1 MSNCNQSARFTR
13 TSQQRMPAEW
23 EQHRATWIAWP
34 YLESDFPGKV
44 DAVRWAYCEFVR
56 HVSRVERVEILC
68 LNEAVAQDARSRLSR
83 LQITGDIRIHQTP
96 YNRSWLRD
104 SGPIGV
110 FRANGST
117 MSWVSFLFTGWGAL
131 PEVELDQQ
139 IPSFIARTSARD
151 LNVVQANSQQ
161 PVLEGGML
169 DVSGD
174 GLILVTEECLLSE
187 QQQRNAGFTKR
198 DYEEIFSSALGATS
212 TIWLPH
218 GVAGDDTHG
227 HIDNVARF
235 VDRRTV
241 VVAAADESDREQ
253 YEKLQEN
260 VSTLRAFR
268 TPEGEALTVVE
279 LPFPEPRYCDGM
291 RFPAGYLNFYF
302 ANSLLLVP
310 TYNDTRDRYALGIL
324 SDLCPAR
331 KVVGIHCGDWIIGG
345 GSLHCS
351 TQQEPLEH

>member
-1 MSNCNQSARFTR
+1 MSISLSS
-13 TSQQRMPAEW
+13 TSQHFRMPAEW
-23 EQHRATWIAWP
+23 EKHRATWIAWP
-34 YLESDFPGKV
+34 YLDSDFPGKV
-44 DAVRWAYCEFVR
+44 DAVRWAYCEFIK

-68 LNEAVAQDARSRLSR
+68 LNDTLEADLRDRLSR
-83 LQITGDIRIHQTP
+83 QQINGDINIHRAQ

-110 FRANGST
+110 YSLETAQA
-117 MSWVSFLFTGWGAL
+117 SWVSFLFTGWGAL
-131 PEVELDQQ
+131 PEVELDQTV
-139 IPSFIARTSARD
+139 PSFIA
-151 LNVVQANSQQ
+151 QASNRQISTITENTEP

-174 GLILVTEECLLSE
+174 GLILVTEECLLSD
-187 QQQRNAGFTKR
+187 QQQRNAGFTKH
-198 DYEEIFSSALGATS
+198 DYQEIFARTLGATE

-235 VDRRTV
+235 INPRTV
-241 VVAAADESDREQ
+241 VIASADQSDKDQ

-260 VSTLRAFR
+260 IATLRAFR
-268 TPEGEALTVVE
+268 TAKGETLTVVE

-302 ANSLLLVP
+302 ANDTLLVP
-310 TYNDTRDRYALGIL
+310 TYNDVRDREVLGTL
-324 SDLCPAR
+324 SDLLPNYT
-331 KVVGIHCGDWIIGG
+331 VVGIHCGDWILGG

-351 TQQEPLEH
+351 TQQEPL

>member
-1 MSNCNQSARFTR
+1 MQPRDSIAVPHH
-13 TSQQRMPAEW
+13 RMPAEW

-34 YLESDFPGKV
+34 YLESDFPGKI
-44 DAVRWAYCEFVR
+44 DAVRWAYCELVR
-56 HVSRVERVEILC
+56 HVARVERVEILC
-68 LNEAVAQDARSRLSR
+68 LNAEVAHDACTRLNR

-104 SGPIGV
+104 SGPIGILHP
-110 FRANGST
+110 ST
-117 MSWVSFLFTGWGAL
+117 STTSWISFLFTGWGAL

-139 IPSFIARTSARD
+139 VPNFIARTSERD
-151 LNVVQANSQQ
+151 LEVVQAHARQ

-187 QQQRNAGFTKR
+187 HQQRNRGFTKK
-198 DYEEIFSSALGATS
+198 DYEAIFASVLGATS

-218 GVAGDDTHG
+218 GFAGDDTHG

-241 VVAAADESDREQ
+241 VVATADETDREQ
-253 YEKLQEN
+253 YEKLRDN

-279 LPFPEPRYCDGM
+279 LPVPEPRYCDGM
-291 RFPAGYLNFYF
+291 RLPAGYLNFYF

-310 TYNDTRDRYALGIL
+310 TYNDVRDRHALGIL
-324 SDLCPAR
+324 ADLCPHH
-331 KVVGIHCGDWIIGG
+331 KVIGIHCGDWILGG

-351 TQQEPLEH
+351 TQQEPLGA

>member
-1 MSNCNQSARFTR
+1 
-13 TSQQRMPAEW
+13 MPAEW

-34 YLESDFPGKV
+34 YLESDFPGKI

-56 HVSRVERVEILC
+56 HLSRVERVEILC
-68 LNEAVAQDARSRLSR
+68 HNQDVAHDARTRLNR
-83 LQITGDIRIHQTP
+83 LQITGDIQIHQTP

-110 FRANGST
+110 LRTNNAKP
-117 MSWVSFLFTGWGAL
+117 SWVSFLFTGWETFTDTA
-131 PEVELDQQ
+131 LDQQ
-139 IPSFIARTSARD
+139 IPDFIARTSARD
-151 LNVVQANSQQ
+151 LEAIQVHGRK

-187 QQQRNAGFTKR
+187 QQQRNANFTKS
-198 DYEEIFSSALGATS
+198 DYEEVFASALGATS
-212 TIWLPH
+212 TIWLKY
-218 GVAGDDTHG
+218 GLIGDDTHG

-235 VDRRTV
+235 IDRRTV
-241 VVAAADESDREQ
+241 VVAAAEEQDRQQ
-253 YEKLQEN
+253 YERLQEN
-260 VSTLRAFR
+260 IAALRAFR
-268 TPEGEALTVVE
+268 TPTGEALTVVE
-279 LPFPEPRYCDGM
+279 LPLPESRYCDGA
-291 RFPAGYLNFYF
+291 RFAPSYLNFYF

-310 TYNDTRDRYALGIL
+310 TYNDINDRYALGKL
-324 SDLCPAR
+324 AALCPHH

-351 TQQEPLEH
+351 TQQEPY

>member
-1 MSNCNQSARFTR
+1 
-13 TSQQRMPAEW
+13 MPAEW

-34 YLESDFPGKV
+34 YLESDFPGKI

-56 HVSRVERVEILC
+56 HASRVERVEILC
-68 LNEAVAQDARSRLSR
+68 LNEEVAHDARSRLDRS
-83 LQITGDIRIHQTP
+83 QISGDIHIHQTP

-104 SGPIGV
+104 SGPLGV
-110 FRANGST
+110 FSANGRKT
-117 MSWVSFLFTGWGAL
+117 SWVAFLFTGWGAL

-139 IPSFIARTSARD
+139 IPSFIARTSERE
-151 LNVVQANSQQ
+151 LQVIQANARQ

-174 GLILVTEECLLSE
+174 GLILVTEECLLSDH
-187 QQQRNAGFTKR
+187 QQRNAGFSRR
-198 DYEEIFSSALGATS
+198 DYEDIFSSALGATS

-253 YEKLQEN
+253 YQNLQEN
-260 VSTLRAFR
+260 LAALRAFR

-279 LPFPEPRYCDGM
+279 LPFPEPRFCDGM
-291 RFPAGYLNFYF
+291 RLPAGYLNFYF

-310 TYNDTRDRYALGIL
+310 TYNDVHDRYALGVL
-324 SDLCPAR
+324 AELCPNHT
-331 KVVGIHCGDWIIGG
+331 VVGIHCGDWILGG

-351 TQQEPLEH
+351 TQQEPLGNL